1 MGSRLLKLIA
11 VLAVSLVTFL
21 PLSFAQK
28 TTGDIDGTV
37 TDQSGAMLP
46 GCALTLTDQANG
58 AVRKTTSNAQGNF
71 SFLNL
76 PVGTYTLGATK
87 EGFKA
92 LSQKD
97 VEVHLATVTTPT
109 LALEIGAATEM
120 VTVEAKAVLLNTE
133 NGEVGGV
140 MESEQVSQLPLNGR
154 NFIELTTLMPGVAV
168 GGGFDNKNKGLL
180 AGVDISFSGAP
191 ANANQWQVNGSN
203 NNDEG
208 SQRTILVYP
217 SVDAIQEFKIL
228 RNSYGPEYGG
238 AGGAQI
244 NLVTKAGGNGFH
256 GDAYYYGRNDKLDAA
271 NFFLGQ
277 QKANCVVGD
286 PICGKKNYLRRNDY
300 GYTIGGP
307 IKKDK
312 AFFFWSEEWNK
323 ERRGQVRQ
331 NWLPTAAELGGNFN
345 DLAAARIAA
354 GAVVDPG
361 GVFDP
366 TTFNLTKDKNGNPV
380 NCGGP
385 GMPMDQSTTYV
396 DPRNPTKDLYTV
408 PFGVDPTTGQP
419 TGAGYVI
426 PSSRLSPAG
435 QTYLSQLPAPNISNL
450 CAQQDW
456 VSQVGIPLNWRE
468 ENVRG
473 DLNITKRT
481 TLMINFTNESWENP
495 LHGYEEGGLW
505 GDSNFPAVSDAWSQ
519 PSKMMV
525 AKLTTTI
532 GSNKVNDF
540 AFSWGAN
547 RINIT
552 QAGDNPQLQQK
563 IVSAMPLIFPTSG
576 KTHANQLPQQIC
588 WCGTYVGS
596 LGPWGNRQ
604 DLYTWKDDFSWSM
617 GKHTFKMGVL
627 YDHNAKDEEQGQEAG
642 GMWGGAGIVNGGK
655 PELSNG
661 GGLHDAN
668 GNALGKTTN
677 GFAWGSP
684 TGNQWSDTILLNAM
698 WGVNENGR
706 NPISDPRWRD
716 TEFYFGDTW
725 KVTRTL
731 TLDYGFRWSF
741 MPDAWLDDNKLAS
754 FEPYAYNPNLINP
767 ATGKPDV
774 NSPCNGVVLAKGAP
788 NGCAALG
795 FPGGVYSKNR
805 SIVPSNY
812 HLIAPR
818 LGFAWDA
825 FGHGKFVLRAGV
837 GQFFTRDP
845 ISGTSTRLVGANPP
859 FTVGVGPERT
869 LDGPT
874 YTQGVNMNDFNS
886 PGGTPTQ
893 SVQLS
898 PNLANSWQ
906 WNLTTEVELYRNAK
920 LELGYVG
927 LRGIHLATYEDINQ
941 LPPQNRVAWITRAAG
956 DNAVGLF
963 PFGGLWGG
971 GAPKSIYQ
979 WTHKGDSIYHS
990 LQTMFS
996 QKMSHN
1002 SIFQASYTWSK
1013 NIANTEGDYPNNQD
1027 GIADLYNPRASR
1039 GLSNFDRPNVFSSS
1053 LVYNLP
1059 GLEGRNGFLKAAAGG
1074 WETSTVVSIATGNA
1088 LTITGGLQGT
1098 TCVSLA
1104 GGVPCSVTIGAD
1116 PWGVVGNGAFT
1127 NLSVRPLTVPGQS
1140 CFSGNKLRWI
1150 NPAAFTMDGYVIGQA
1165 PQSQTGQCHGPGIRD
1180 VDFAL
1185 DKNWGLPKILGESTK
1200 LQFRLEFFNLFNHPM
1215 FRYGSSSL
1223 DSNANLHFVGNGG
1236 QVVNGVVTGTQ
1247 LVGGST
1253 FGNTPFS
1260 SNLGNR
1266 EIQYALKII
1275 F

>member
-1 MGSRLLKLIA
+1 MLPILSSSKVLIVQNEAFTQTVLPLKPFCPEGSMGSMLKLIA
-11 VLAVSLVTFL
+11 VLAVSLVILL
-21 PLSFAQK
+21 PFSFAQK

-37 TDQSGAMLP
+37 TDQSGAVLP
-46 GCALTLTDQANG
+46 GCALTLTNQATG
-58 AVRKTTSNAQGNF
+58 AVRNTTSNAQGNF

-76 PVGTYTLGATK
+76 EVGTYSISAAK
-87 EGFKA
+87 QGFKA

-97 VEVHLATVTTPT
+97 VEVHVSTVTTTT
-109 LALEIGAATEM
+109 LGLEIGAATET
-120 VTVEAKAVLLNTE
+120 VTVEAKGVNLNTE
-133 NGEVGGV
+133 NGEVGNV
-140 MESEQVSQLPLNGR
+140 MLSEQVSQLPLNGR
-154 NFIELTTLMPGVAV
+154 NFIQLTTLMPGVAV
-168 GGGFDNKNKGLL
+168 GGNIDPKNKGLL
-180 AGVDISFSGAP
+180 AVADISFSGAP
-191 ANANQWQVNGSN
+191 ANANQWQVNGGA

-256 GDAYYYGRNDKLDAA
+256 GNAYYYGRNDKLNAE

-277 QKANCVVGD
+277 AKANCIAGD
-286 PICGKKNYLRRNDY
+286 PICGKKNFLRRNDF

-312 AFFFWSEEWNK
+312 AFFFWSEEWNR

-331 NWLPTAAELGGNFN
+331 AWIPTLAERGGNFN
-345 DLAAARIAA
+345 DIAGCA
-354 GAVVDPG
+354 GVPG
-361 GVFDP
+361 SGAPSV
-366 TTFNLTKDKNGNPV
+366 
-380 NCGGP
+380 
-385 GMPMDQSTTYV
+385 
-396 DPRNPTKDLYTV
+396 PR
-408 PFGVDPTTGQP
+408 DPTTGLP
-419 TGAGYVI
+419 FANNTI
-426 PSSRLSPAG
+426 PSGQLSPAG
-435 QTYLSQLPAPNISNL
+435 QAYLSQLPAPNISNL
-450 CAQQDW
+450 CAPHDW

-505 GDSNFPAVSDAWSQ
+505 GDQNFPAVSDSWSQ

-547 RINIT
+547 RIHIT

-576 KTHANQLPQQIC
+576 KQHSTQLPEQIC

-627 YDHNAKDEEQGQEAG
+627 YDRNFKDEEQGQEAG
-642 GMWGGAGIVNGGK
+642 GMWGGAGFVTGGK
-655 PELSNG
+655 PSLSG
-661 GGLHDAN
+661 PGY
-668 GNALGKTTN
+668 
-677 GFAWGSP
+677 AWSSP
-684 TGNQWSDTILLNAM
+684 TGNQWSDTILLNAL

-716 TEFYFGDTW
+716 TEFYFGDNW
-725 KVTRTL
+725 KVTKTL

-754 FEPYAYNPNLINP
+754 FEPYAYNASL
-767 ATGKPDV
+767 G
-774 NSPCNGVVLAKGAP
+774 NSPCNGVVLAGGAP
-788 NGCAALG
+788 NDCAAHK
-795 FPGGVYSKNR
+795 FAGGVYSKNR

-818 LGFAWDA
+818 IGFAWDA

-874 YTQGVNMNDFNS
+874 FTQGMNMNDFSS

-898 PNLANSWQ
+898 TNLANSWQ
-906 WNLTTEVELYRNAK
+906 WNLTTEIEVYRNAK

-941 LPPQNRVAWITRAAG
+941 LPPQNRVAWITRAPNPDG
-956 DNAVGLF
+956 SENNAVGLF
-963 PFGGLWGG
+963 PFGALWGG

-979 WTHKGDSIYHS
+979 WTHAGDSIYHS
-990 LQTMFS
+990 LQTMFT

-1074 WETSTVVSIATGNA
+1074 WETSTVVSLATGNA

-1104 GGVPCSVTIGAD
+1104 GGIPCSGTLGAD
-1116 PWGVVGNGAFT
+1116 PWGVVGNGALTF
-1127 NLSVRPLTVPGQS
+1127 LSVRPLNTGAS

-1150 NPAAFTMDGYVIGQA
+1150 NPAAFTMDGYVLGHA
-1165 PQSQTGQCHGPGIRD
+1165 PQSQTGQCHAPPIRD

-1185 DKNWGLPKILGESTK
+1185 D
-1200 LQFRLEFFNLFNHPM
+1200 
-1215 FRYGSSSL
+1215 
-1223 DSNANLHFVGNGG
+1223 
-1236 QVVNGVVTGTQ
+1236 
-1247 LVGGST
+1247 
-1253 FGNTPFS
+1253 
-1260 SNLGNR
+1260 
-1266 EIQYALKII
+1266 
-1275 F
+1275 

>member
-37 TDQSGAMLP
+37 TDQSGAVLP

-76 PVGTYTLGATK
+76 PVGIYTISATK

-97 VEVHLATVTTPT
+97 VEVHVATVTTPT

-133 NGEVGGV
+133 NGEVGAV

-168 GGGFDNKNKGLL
+168 GAGFDNKNKGLL

-203 NNDEG
+203 NNDVG

-217 SVDAIQEFKIL
+217 SVDAIQEFKVL

-244 NLVTKAGGNGFH
+244 NIVTKAGGNGFH
-256 GDAYYYGRNDKLDAA
+256 GDAYYFGRNDALDAA

-277 QKANCVVGD
+277 QKLGCLD
-286 PICGKKNYLRRNDY
+286 PAACGKKNFLRRNDY
-300 GYTIGGP
+300 GFTVGGP
-307 IKKDK
+307 VKKDK
-312 AFFFWSEEWNK
+312 IFFFYSEEWNK

-331 NWLPTAAELGGNFN
+331 NWIPTPAEVGGNFN

-354 GAVVDPG
+354 GAVVNPLDK
-361 GVFDP
+361 
-366 TTFNLTKDKNGNPV
+366 TTFSLTKTASGGTVP
-380 NCGGP
+380 CGGP
-385 GMPMDQSTTYV
+385 AMPN
-396 DPRNPTKDLYTV
+396 DPNAADASAGV
-408 PFGVDPTTGQP
+408 PFGVNPATGVP
-419 TGAGYVI
+419 FAGGPGYVI
-426 PSSRLSPAG
+426 PSSQLSPGG
-435 QTYLSQLPAPNISNL
+435 QAWLSQLPTPNINL
-450 CAQQDW
+450 CAPHDW
-456 VSQVGIPLNWRE
+456 VAEVPIPLNWRE
-468 ENVRG
+468 DNMRG
-473 DLNITKRT
+473 DFNLTKRT
-481 TLMINFTNESWENP
+481 TLMINFTNESWVNP

-519 PSKMMV
+519 PSKMLV

-552 QAGDNPQLQQK
+552 QAGDNPQLQQQ

-576 KTHANQLPQQIC
+576 KTHSTQLPQQIC
-588 WCGTYVGS
+588 WCGTFIGNI
-596 LGPWGNRQ
+596 GPWGNRQ
-604 DLYTWKDDFSWSM
+604 DLFTWKDDFSIST

-627 YDHNAKDEEQGQEAG
+627 YDQNAKDEEQGQEAG
-642 GMWGGAGIVNGGK
+642 GLWGGAGFVEATGPTVNPPAGLGFGG
-655 PELSNG
+655 
-661 GGLHDAN
+661 
-668 GNALGKTTN
+668 
-677 GFAWGSP
+677 WGTP
-684 TGNQWSDTILLNAM
+684 TGNQWSDAILKNTL
-698 WGVNENGR
+698 WGANENNK

-716 TEFYFGDTW
+716 VEFYFGDTW
-725 KVTRTL
+725 KMTRTF

-741 MPDAWLDDNKLAS
+741 MPAAWLADNKLAA
-754 FEPYAYNPNLINP
+754 FEPSAYSVALG
-767 ATGKPDV
+767 T
-774 NSPCNGVVLAKGAP
+774 SPCNGIVMAAGAP
-788 NGCAALG
+788 NGCAANN
-795 FPGGVYSKNR
+795 FPGGVFSKNR
-805 SIVPSNY
+805 SIIPSNY

-859 FTVGVGPERT
+859 FTIAGGAERT

-874 YTQGVNMNDFNS
+874 YANGVNMLDFS
-886 PGGTPTQ
+886 PGGLANQ

-898 PNLANSWQ
+898 TNLANSWQ
-906 WNLTTEVELYRNAK
+906 WNLTTEVEVFRNAK

-927 LRGIHLATYEDINQ
+927 LRGIHLDTYVDIDQ
-941 LPPQNRVAWITRAAG
+941 LPPQNRLTWIESG
-956 DNAVGLF
+956 GNQNGLF
-963 PFGGLWGG
+963 PFGART
-971 GAPKSIYQ
+971 GAAPGAIYQ
-979 WTHKGDSIYHS
+979 WAHLGDSIYHS
-990 LQTMFS
+990 LQTQFTY
-996 QKMSHN
+996 KMSHN
-1002 SIFQASYTWSK
+1002 SVWQTSYTWSK

-1027 GIADLYNPRASR
+1027 GVADLYNPSASR
-1039 GLSNFDRPNVFSSS
+1039 GLANFDRPNVFSSS

-1059 GLEGRNGFLKAAAGG
+1059 GLEGRNGFVKGAMGG
-1074 WETSTVVSIATGNA
+1074 WETSTVVSLATGNA
-1088 LTITGGLQGT
+1088 LTITGQLNGDTCLSACGT
-1098 TCVSLA
+1098 SSQVN
-1104 GGVPCSVTIGAD
+1104 VRAD
-1116 PWGVVGNGAFT
+1116 PWGVNGNAT
-1127 NLSVRPLTVPGQS
+1127 QNHYSVRPLMVPGKS
-1140 CFSGNKLRWI
+1140 CFSGNNLQYI
-1150 NPAAFTMDGYVIGQA
+1150 NPDAFTMNGYVLGQR
-1165 PQSQTGQCHGPGIRD
+1165 PQGGTGQCFAPNIRN

-1185 DKNWGLPKILGESTK
+1185 DKNWGIPGLGEKAK

-1215 FRYGSSSL
+1215 FRYGGSSG
-1223 DSNANLHFVGNGG
+1223 DSNANLNFVATGG
-1236 QVVNGVVTGTQ
+1236 QIVNGVVTGSKLQ
-1247 LVGGST
+1247 AGSS
-1253 FGNTPFS
+1253 FGDTPFS

>member
-11 VLAVSLVTFL
+11 VLAVSLVTLL

-76 PVGTYTLGATK
+76 PVGTYTLAATK

-92 LSQKD
+92 LSQKN
-97 VEVHLATVTTPT
+97 VEVHVATVTTPT

-140 MESEQVSQLPLNGR
+140 MDTEQVSQLPLNGR

-203 NNDEG
+203 NNDIG
-208 SQRTILVYP
+208 SQRTILIYP

-244 NLVTKAGGNGFH
+244 NLITKAGGNAFH
-256 GDAYYYGRNDKLDAA
+256 GDAYYFGRNDALDAA

-277 QKANCVVGD
+277 QKQGCVD
-286 PICGKKNYLRRNDY
+286 PAVCGKKNYLRRNDY
-300 GYTIGGP
+300 GFTVGGP
-307 IKKDK
+307 VKKDK
-312 AFFFWSEEWNK
+312 IFFFYSEEWNK

-331 NWLPTAAELGGNFN
+331 NWIPTQAEVGGNFN

-354 GAVVDPG
+354 GADPAKN
-361 GVFDP
+361 P
-366 TTFNLTKDKNGNPV
+366 NLTQDSAGNTIA
-380 NCGGP
+380 CGGP
-385 GMPMDQSTTYV
+385 AMPV
-396 DPRNPTKDLYTV
+396 DPL
-408 PFGVDPTTGQP
+408 
-419 TGAGYVI
+419 TGAIFPGYVI
-426 PSSRLSPAG
+426 PSGRLSPGG
-435 QTYLSQLPAPNISNL
+435 QAYLSQLPAPDISNL
-450 CAQQDW
+450 CAPHDW
-456 VSQVGIPLNWRE
+456 VAEVGTPLNWRE
-468 ENVRG
+468 DNMRG
-473 DLNITKRT
+473 DFNLTKRT
-481 TLMINFTNESWENP
+481 TLMINFTNESWVNP
-495 LHGYEEGGLW
+495 LHGDEEGGLW

-519 PSKMMV
+519 PSKMLV

-552 QAGDNPQLQQK
+552 QAGDNPKLQQQ

-588 WCGTYVGS
+588 WCGTFVGDI
-596 LGPWGNRQ
+596 GPWGNRQ
-604 DLYTWKDDFSWSM
+604 DLFTWKDDFSISK

-627 YDHNAKDEEQGQEAG
+627 YDQNAKDEEQGQEAG
-642 GMWGGAGIVNGGK
+642 GMWGAAGYVTSAGPSVANNNPLMPGFGG
-655 PELSNG
+655 
-661 GGLHDAN
+661 
-668 GNALGKTTN
+668 
-677 GFAWGSP
+677 WGSV
-684 TGNQWSDTILLNAM
+684 TGNQWSDTILKNTL
-698 WGVNENGR
+698 WGVNENNK

-716 TEFYFGDTW
+716 VEFYFGDTW
-725 KVTRTL
+725 KMTRTF

-741 MPDAWLDDNKLAS
+741 MPDAWLADNKLAA
-754 FEPYAYNPNLINP
+754 FEPSAYSAALG
-767 ATGKPDV
+767 T
-774 NSPCNGVVLAKGAP
+774 SPCNGIVMAAGAP
-788 NGCAALG
+788 NGCAAAG
-795 FPGGVYSKNR
+795 FPGGVFSKNR
-805 SIVPSNY
+805 SIIPSNY

-825 FGHGKFVLRAGV
+825 FGHGKFVLRGGI

-845 ISGTSTRLVGANPP
+845 ISGTSTRLVGGNPP
-859 FTVGVGPERT
+859 FTIPGAGERT

-874 YTQGVNMNDFNS
+874 YSNATSSGTCPTCNMIDFS
-886 PGGTPTQ
+886 PGGTATQ

-898 PNLANSWQ
+898 TNLANSWQ
-906 WNLTTEVELYRNAK
+906 WNLTTEVEVFRNAK

-927 LRGIHLATYEDINQ
+927 LRGIHLDTYVDINQ
-941 LPPQNRVAWITRAAG
+941 LPPQNRLAWIEG
-956 DNAVGLF
+956 SGNQNGLF
-963 PFGGLWGG
+963 PFGAKTG
-971 GAPKSIYQ
+971 GAPGAIYQ
-979 WTHKGDSIYHS
+979 WAHLGDSIYHS
-990 LQTMFS
+990 LQTQFTY
-996 QKMSHN
+996 KLPHN
-1002 SIFQASYTWSK
+1002 SVWQSSYTWSK

-1027 GIADLYNPRASR
+1027 GIADLYNPRATR
-1039 GLSNFDRPNVFSSS
+1039 GLANFDRPNVFSSS

-1059 GLEGRNGFLKAAAGG
+1059 GLEGRNGFVKGVMGG
-1074 WETSTVVSIATGNA
+1074 WETSTVVSLATGNA
-1088 LTITGGLQGT
+1088 LTITGQLDNNVIAPT
-1098 TCVSLA
+1098 
-1104 GGVPCSVTIGAD
+1104 GAVRSD
-1116 PWGVVGNGAFT
+1116 PWGVNGNASQ
-1127 NLSVRPLTVPGQS
+1127 NHYSVRPLRVPGQS
-1140 CFSGNKLRWI
+1140 CFSGNNLQYI
-1150 NPAAFTMDGYVIGQA
+1150 NPNGFTMNGYVLGQP
-1165 PQSQTGQCHGPGIRD
+1165 PQSQTGQCHGPNVRD

-1185 DKNWGLPKILGESTK
+1185 DKNWGLPKVGERVK

-1215 FRYGSSSL
+1215 FRYGGSSG
-1223 DSNANLHFVGNGG
+1223 DSNSNLNFVASGG
-1236 QVVNGVVTGTQ
+1236 PSGGKIVNGVVTGTI
-1247 LVGGST
+1247 LKPGSS
-1253 FGNTPFS
+1253 FGDTPFS

-1266 EIQYALKII
+1266 EIQYALKLI

>member
-1 MGSRLLKLIA
+1 MRSMGSRLLKLIV
-11 VLAVSLVTFL
+11 VLALSSVMFL
-21 PLSFAQK
+21 PFSFAQK
-28 TTGDIDGTV
+28 TAGDISGKV
-37 TDQSGAMLP
+37 SDQSGAAVP
-46 GCALTLTDQANG
+46 DCALTLTDQATG
-58 AVRKTTSNAQGNF
+58 TERKTTSDGQG
-71 SFLNL
+71 SFTFLEL
-76 PVGTYTLGATK
+76 PVGTYTLTTTK
-87 EGFKA
+87 AGFKTV
-92 LSQKD
+92 SQKD
-97 VEVHLATVTTPT
+97 LAVHVATVTNTTVQLP
-109 LALEIGAATEM
+109 IGAIAET
-120 VTVEAKAVLLNTE
+120 VTVEAAAINLNTE

-140 MESEQVSQLPLNGR
+140 MLSEQVSQLPLNGR
-154 NFIELTTLMPGVAV
+154 NFIELTTLMPGASV

-244 NLVTKAGGNGFH
+244 NLVTKAGGNQFH
-256 GDAYYYGRNDKLDAA
+256 GDVYYYGRNDALNAE

-277 QKANCVVGD
+277 QKLGCVPGD
-286 PICGKKNYLRRNDY
+286 PVCGKKNFLRRNDY
-300 GYTIGGP
+300 GYTVGGP

-312 AFFFWSEEWNK
+312 LFFFWSEEWNK

-331 NWLPTAAELGGNFN
+331 AWIPTAAERGGDFN
-345 DLAAARIAA
+345 DIAGCA
-354 GAVVDPG
+354 GVPGSGAPPVPNDP
-361 GVFDP
+361 
-366 TTFNLTKDKNGNPV
+366 LTGK
-380 NCGGP
+380 
-385 GMPMDQSTTYV
+385 
-396 DPRNPTKDLYTV
+396 
-408 PFGVDPTTGQP
+408 PFPNNI
-419 TGAGYVI
+419 I
-426 PSSRLSPAG
+426 PSNRLSPAG
-435 QTYLSQLPAPNISNL
+435 QAYLSQLPAPNISNL
-450 CAQQDW
+450 CAAHDW

-473 DLNITKRT
+473 DYNITKST
-481 TLMINFTNESWENP
+481 TLMINFTNESWVNP
-495 LHGYEEGGLW
+495 LHGYSEGGLW
-505 GDSNFPAVSDAWSQ
+505 GDSNWPAVSDSWSQ
-519 PSKMMV
+519 PSKMLV
-525 AKLTTTI
+525 AKLTSTI

-552 QAGDNPQLQQK
+552 QAGDNPQLQKQ
-563 IVSAMPLIFPTSG
+563 IVSAMPLIFPNADFSG
-576 KTHANQLPQQIC
+576 AKLHAGQLPQQIC
-588 WCGTYVGS
+588 WCSTYIGS

-604 DLYTWKDDFSWSM
+604 DLYTWKDDFSISM
-617 GKHTFKMGVL
+617 RKHTFKVGIL
-627 YDHNAKDEEQGQEAG
+627 YDRDAKDEEQGEEAG
-642 GMWGGAGIVNGGK
+642 GMWGAAGYNVPGDSAAS
-655 PELSNG
+655 L
-661 GGLHDAN
+661 
-668 GNALGKTTN
+668 LGK
-677 GFAWGSP
+677 GYAWSSP
-684 TGNQWSDTILLNAM
+684 TGSQWSDTILKNTL
-698 WGVNENGR
+698 WGVNENNR
-706 NPISDPRWRD
+706 NVISDPRWRD
-716 TEFYFGDTW
+716 VEFYFGDNW
-725 KVTRTL
+725 KVTRNL

-741 MPDAWLDDNKLAS
+741 MPDAWLNDNKLAS
-754 FEPYAYNPNLINP
+754 FEPSAYSAALG
-767 ATGKPDV
+767 T
-774 NSPCNGVVLAKGAP
+774 SPCNGIVLAKGAP
-788 NGCAALG
+788 NGCATLG

-818 LGFAWDA
+818 LGFAWDV
-825 FGHGKFVLRAGV
+825 FGRGTWVVRSGV

-874 YTQGVNMNDFNS
+874 FTNNVNMYDYAV
-886 PGGTPTQ
+886 GGTPAQ

-906 WNLTTEVELYRNAK
+906 WNLTTEVAPFRNAK
-920 LELGYVG
+920 LEVGYVG

-941 LPPQNRVAWITRAAG
+941 LPPQNRLAWITRKGG
-956 DNAVGLF
+956 DNANNLF
-963 PFGGLWGG
+963 PFGALYGN
-971 GAPKSIYQ
+971 APKAMYQ
-979 WTHKGDSIYHS
+979 WGHFGDSIYHS
-990 LQTMFS
+990 LQTQFTL
-996 QKMSHN
+996 KMSHN
-1002 SIFQASYTWSK
+1002 SIFQSSYTWSK
-1013 NIANTEGDYPNNQD
+1013 NIADTEGDYPNNQD

-1039 GLSNFDRPNVFSSS
+1039 GLSNFDRTNVFSSS

-1059 GLEGRNGFLKAAAGG
+1059 GLEGHNGFVKSVAGG

-1088 LTITGGLQGT
+1088 LTITGGLEGT

-1104 GGVPCSVTIGAD
+1104 GGIPCPTPGATIGAD

-1140 CFSGNKLRWI
+1140 CFSGDRLRWI
-1150 NPAAFTMDGYVIGQA
+1150 NHNAFSMDGYVLGQP

-1185 DKNWGLPKILGESTK
+1185 DKNWKMPKMLGEKAT

-1223 DSNANLHFVGNGG
+1223 DSNVNLHFVGAGG

-1247 LVGGST
+1247 LKDGSS

-1266 EIQYALKII
+1266 EIQYALKLI

>member
-11 VLAVSLVTFL
+11 VLAVSFVTFV
-21 PLSFAQK
+21 PFSFAQK

-58 AVRKTTSNAQGNF
+58 AVRKTTSNAQGSF

-76 PVGTYTLGATK
+76 PVGTYTITATK

-97 VEVHLATVTTPT
+97 VAVHVATVTTPT
-109 LALEIGAATEM
+109 LGLEIGAATEM

-133 NGEVGGV
+133 TGEVGGV
-140 MESEQVSQLPLNGR
+140 MLSEQVSQLPLNGR

-203 NNDEG
+203 NNDVG

-244 NLVTKAGGNGFH
+244 NLITKAGGNGFH
-256 GDAYYYGRNDKLDAA
+256 GDAYYFGRNEKLNAES
-271 NFFLGQ
+271 FFLGQ
-277 QKANCVVGD
+277 QKIGCVPGD
-286 PICGKKNYLRRNDY
+286 PICGKKNYLRRNDF
-300 GYTIGGP
+300 GYTVGGP

-312 AFFFWSEEWNK
+312 AFFFFSEEWNR

-331 NWLPTAAELGGNFN
+331 AWIPTAAEQGGDFN

-354 GAVVDPG
+354 GAVVNPADPKTFSLQYGAG
-361 GVFDP
+361 GSSGP
-366 TTFNLTKDKNGNPV
+366 QIP
-380 NCGGP
+380 CGGP
-385 GMPMDQSTTYV
+385 AMPN
-396 DPRNPTKDLYTV
+396 DPNSADASAGV
-408 PFGVDPTTGQP
+408 PFGVNPATGVP
-419 TGAGYVI
+419 FTGGPGYVI
-426 PSSRLSPAG
+426 PSAQLSPGG
-435 QTYLSQLPAPNISNL
+435 QAYLSQLPSPNISNL
-450 CAQQDW
+450 CAGQDW

-468 ENVRG
+468 DNVRG

-495 LHGYEEGGLW
+495 LHGYGEGGLW
-505 GDSNFPAVSDAWSQ
+505 GEQNWPAVSDSWSQ
-519 PSKMMV
+519 PSKMLV

-552 QAGDNPQLQQK
+552 QAGDNPKLQQQ
-563 IVSAMPLIFPTSG
+563 IVSAMPLIFPTG
-576 KTHANQLPQQIC
+576 KLHQSQLPEQIC
-588 WCGTYVGS
+588 WCGTYMGA

-604 DLYTWKDDFSWSM
+604 DLYTWKDDFSISM
-617 GKHTFKMGVL
+617 GKHTFKLGVL
-627 YDHNAKDEEQGQEAG
+627 FDHNFKDEEQGDEAG
-642 GMWGGAGIVNGGK
+642 GMWGAAGFVQASGPTVQGG
-655 PELSNG
+655 PGFG
-661 GGLHDAN
+661 G
-668 GNALGKTTN
+668 
-677 GFAWGSP
+677 WGTP
-684 TGNQWSDTILLNAM
+684 TGNQWSDTILKNAL
-698 WGVNENGR
+698 WGVNENSR

-741 MPDAWLDDNKLAS
+741 MPDASLADNKLAS
-754 FEPYAYNPNLINP
+754 FEPYAYDP
-767 ATGKPDV
+767 ALL
-774 NSPCNGVVLAKGAP
+774 NSPCNGIVLAAGAP
-788 NGCAALG
+788 NDCAAKG
-795 FPGGVYSKNR
+795 FAGGVYSKNR
-805 SIVPSNY
+805 SIIPSNH

-859 FTVGVGPERT
+859 FTIGSGAERT

-874 YTQGVNMNDFNS
+874 YTSGVNMLDFNS
-886 PGGTPTQ
+886 SGTGTQ

-898 PNLANSWQ
+898 TNLANSWQ
-906 WNLTTEVELYRNAK
+906 WNLTTEVEVFRNAK

-941 LPPQNRVAWITRAAG
+941 LPPQNRVAWITRPGG
-956 DNAVGLF
+956 DNTNAAGLF
-963 PFGGLWGG
+963 PFGAKYCSPNPDPTKPPTNCNAP
-971 GAPKSIYQ
+971 GAVYQ
-979 WTHKGDSIYHS
+979 WTHAGDSIYHS
-990 LQTMFS
+990 LQTMFTY
-996 QKMSHN
+996 KMSHN
-1002 SIFQASYTWSK
+1002 SIFQSSYTWSK

-1088 LTITGGLQGT
+1088 LTITGGLQNV

-1104 GGVPCSVTIGAD
+1104 GGTPCSGSVGAD

-1127 NLSVRPLTVPGQS
+1127 NLSVRPLLTGAP
-1140 CFSGNKLRWI
+1140 CFSGDKLRWI
-1150 NPAAFTMDGYVIGQA
+1150 NKDAFTMNGYVLGQ
-1165 PQSQTGQCHGPGIRD
+1165 PPTSQTGQCHGPAIRD

-1223 DSNANLHFVGNGG
+1223 DSNVNVHYVADGSNGG

-1247 LVGGST
+1247 LVGGSL
-1253 FGNTPFS
+1253 FGKTPNS

-1266 EIQYALKII
+1266 EIQYALKLI